1 MLGNAEGVFDLSD
14 SDRRVGSFI
23 SKKDLLL
30 ILGLPEEILIGLASR
45 IIDGETVYDERTIH
59 HFWYGNDPLGFGKG
73 MSFDEL
79 ILHRLV
85 KRTFPDAVITR
96 QEPVKRFKMD
106 LAIEV
111 NGIKKFIEFD
121 GPSHFSA
128 GRYGPPKQDLFSK
141 KKIVED
147 LTGYEVVN
155 WPYWVQRCEAN
166 VRAAIKG
173 YGPGYGVLWSTN
185 CHFGDFAFEN
195 SASIIVAMSMRF
207 GIPDS
212 DGFGHFYGPNT
223 LGRNNPEHPIIQRI
237 LNGKEDV
244 GRLIPKGAKDR
255 NFWLPEKL
263 RAHA

>member
-1 MLGNAEGVFDLSD
+1 MLGNATGVFDLSN
-14 SDRRVGSFI
+14 SDQRVGSFI

-30 ILGLPEEILIGLASR
+30 ILGLPEEALVGLVNR
-45 IIDGETVYDERTIH
+45 TIDDETLYDERTIH
-59 HFWYGNDPLGFGKG
+59 HFWYESNPLGFGKG

-85 KRTFPDAVITR
+85 KRVFPDAVITR

-111 NGIKKFIEFD
+111 NGMKKYIEFD
-121 GPSHFSA
+121 GPSHFAA
-128 GRYGPPKQDLFSK
+128 GRYGPPNQEPFRK

-147 LTGYEVVN
+147 LTGCEVVN
-155 WPYWVQRCEAN
+155 WPYWIQRCESN
-166 VRAAIKG
+166 VRAAVTG
-173 YGPGYGVLWSTN
+173 GCEGYGVLWSTT

-195 SASIIVAMSMRF
+195 SAEIIIEMSKRF
-207 GIPDS
+207 GISDN
-212 DGFGHFYGPNT
+212 DGFGHFYGPKT

-237 LNGKEDV
+237 LDGREHV

-255 NFWLPEKL
+255 YFWLPQRL
-263 RAHA
+263 RSQS